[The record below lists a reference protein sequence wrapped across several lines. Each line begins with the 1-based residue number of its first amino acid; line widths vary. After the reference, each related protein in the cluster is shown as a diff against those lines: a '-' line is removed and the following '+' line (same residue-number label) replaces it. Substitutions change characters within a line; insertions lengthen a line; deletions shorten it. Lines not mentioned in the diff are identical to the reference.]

1 MSKQS
6 EWPSTAVHPHPSEW
20 QKATSQGVLSVSDI
34 PPPQKKG
41 RAVSSHTWSF
51 CHPNC
56 FWLTRLKPSKT
67 LSNIVRVL
75 RASVCVSAWQGGGPK
90 QRWLRKW
97 TCSTEG
103 SGFPSFSGQQLADK
117 CKRVRLESRQGRPL
131 CCFYC
136 NIMLFG
142 ADEVVATC
150 HLRNKDTK
158 DCIHAWKNIS
168 LTCLLGTQLLQT
180 VGCCI
185 ITSGGRFP
193 SCRHFFMCD
202 YCPAGYS

>member
-1 MSKQS
+1 MSKQPR
-6 EWPSTAVHPHPSEW
+6 WPSTAVHPHPLKQ
-20 QKATSQGVLSVSDI
+20 QKATGQGVLSVSDV
-34 PPPQKKG
+34 PPPQKRC
-41 RAVSSHTWSF
+41 RAVSNHTWSF
-51 CHPNC
+51 CRPSC
-56 FWLTRLKPSKT
+56 VWLTRLKPSKT

-75 RASVCVSAWQGGGPK
+75 RACVCTSTQQGGGPK
-90 QRWLRKW
+90 QQWLKKW
-97 TCSTEG
+97 ICSTEG
-103 SGFPSFSGQQLADK
+103 SGFPQFSGQQLADK
-117 CKRVRLESRQGRPL
+117 CKRVRLESWQGRPI

-142 ADEVVATC
+142 ADEVATC

-158 DCIHAWKNIS
+158 DCIRACKNTS
-168 LTCLLGTQLLQT
+168 LTCLLGTQLFRT